1 VGVGREPCLGYQ
13 DSFGWEDGEMWQG
26 TLGLNHLDL
35 VYPTERLWSQSYT
48 PNSSLADFWLAP
60 LPLLQCLSFPAL
72 ISC

>member
-1 VGVGREPCLGYQ
+1 
-13 DSFGWEDGEMWQG
+13 MWQG
-26 TLGLNHLDL
+26 MLGLNHLDL

-60 LPLLQCLSFPAL
+60 LPLLQCLSFSAL